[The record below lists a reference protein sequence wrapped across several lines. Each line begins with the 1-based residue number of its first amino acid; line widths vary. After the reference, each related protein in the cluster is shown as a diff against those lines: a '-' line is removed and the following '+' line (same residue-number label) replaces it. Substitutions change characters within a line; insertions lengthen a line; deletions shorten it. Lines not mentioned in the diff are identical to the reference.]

1 MYKSET
7 MKNLKF
13 LLLLPFFATGAFLTG
28 CDNDDPDPVNEEEL
42 ITTVTF
48 TLTPQGGGDP
58 VVFQFKDPDGIGG
71 AAPTVSVD
79 TLAPGTA
86 YAGTLTLLNESV
98 TPAEDI
104 GDEVEEEGEAHQFFF
119 QVSAGLEL
127 TVTYND
133 QDAGGNPIGL
143 KTNWTTGAAGTGTL
157 KVILRHEPD
166 KNAAGVADGDITQAG
181 GETDVEVEW
190 PVVIQ

>member
-1 MYKSET
+1 

-13 LLLLPFFATGAFLTG
+13 LLLLPLFATVVFLTG

-42 ITTVTF
+42 ITTVTL

-71 AAPTVSVD
+71 ATPTLSAD

-86 YAGTLTLLNESV
+86 YNGALTLLNESV

-127 TVTYND
+127 TVAYND

-143 KTNWTTGAAGTGTL
+143 KTNWTTAAAGTGTL
-157 KVILRHEPD
+157 KVILRHEPN
-166 KNAAGVADGDITQAG
+166 KTAAGVADGDITQAG

>member
-1 MYKSET
+1 
-7 MKNLKF
+7 MKTAKL
-13 LLLLPFFATGAFLTG
+13 LLLLPLFATGAFLTG
-28 CDNDDPDPVNEEEL
+28 CDNEDPDPVNEEEL
-42 ITTVTF
+42 ITTVTL

-71 AAPTVSVD
+71 AAPVVSVD

-86 YAGTLTLLNESV
+86 YAGALTLLNESV
-98 TPAEDI
+98 NPAEDI
-104 GDEVEEEGEAHQFFF
+104 GDEVEEEGEEHQFFF

-127 TVTYND
+127 TFTYND
-133 QDAGGNPIGL
+133 QDAGGTPLGL

-157 KVILRHEPD
+157 KIILRHEPN
-166 KNAAGVADGDITQAG
+166 KSAAGVADGDITQAG